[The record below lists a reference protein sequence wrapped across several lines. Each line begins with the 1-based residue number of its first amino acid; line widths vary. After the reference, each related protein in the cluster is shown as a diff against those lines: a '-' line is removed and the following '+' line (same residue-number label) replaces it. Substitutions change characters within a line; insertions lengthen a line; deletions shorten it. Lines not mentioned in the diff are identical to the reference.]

1 LTENV
6 PASTYWS
13 AAMKFAVPGVASAV
27 AGAVLGVIGVF
38 LITMAIQQNTRPDID
53 RSGDKDSSLLNNV
66 EYGSR

>member
-1 LTENV
+1 
-6 PASTYWS
+6 
-13 AAMKFAVPGVASAV
+13 MKFAVPGVASAV